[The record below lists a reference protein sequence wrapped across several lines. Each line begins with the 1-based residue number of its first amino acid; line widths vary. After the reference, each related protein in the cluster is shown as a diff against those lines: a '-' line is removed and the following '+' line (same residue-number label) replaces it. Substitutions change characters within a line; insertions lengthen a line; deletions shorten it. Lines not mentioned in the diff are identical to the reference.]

1 MSGYC
6 LGQYLI
12 YSIDECQSVW
22 CWDRWLWR
30 HGYKDRHFK
39 KLFFL
44 REVSSAGICVS
55 EVGEMSGSH
64 ENAALSAES
73 YQEMVI
79 DSTEIVP
86 RKYLA
91 AVLHF
96 FPFQRVC
103 NDVFVAFLVTERK

>member
-1 MSGYC
+1 M
-6 LGQYLI
+6 
-12 YSIDECQSVW
+12 W
-22 CWDRWLWR
+22 H
-30 HGYKDRHFK
+30 HGYKDRLFK
-39 KLFFL
+39 KLLLL

-55 EVGEMSGSH
+55 SEVCEMSGRQ

-79 DSTEIVP
+79 DSTVMVT

-91 AVLHF
+91 AVLRF
-96 FPFQRVC
+96 FFFFQRVW